1 MPSIC
6 VFCKLDM
13 KSRLE
18 SNSFSQNFGNIWAYL
33 DLRAL
38 WRSLNLP
45 KWLNLWHGGWVFWVL
60 GEGLCCQPTS
70 HLFFFFFLSLPIV
83 VQFKRFPTLIIGV
96 IKKKIAIAVGI
107 EVFVFP
113 LICELSACVRRT
125 SWCRWHVALCCE
137 VTACF
142 PFLNVLQ
149 DIAVLVHSSVQVNS
163 FMLQMGKC
171 CNLLGTK

>member
-96 IKKKIAIAVGI
+96 IKKKNSNSSWNRG
-107 EVFVFP
+107 FRFP
-113 LICELSACVRRT
+113 LDLRT
-125 SWCRWHVALCCE
+125 FCLCTE
-137 VTACF
+137 DILVQVTR
-142 PFLNVLQ
+142 
-149 DIAVLVHSSVQVNS
+149 SSVLWS
-163 FMLQMGKC
+163 YG
-171 CNLLGTK
+171 LLSLSERAAGYCSISS